1 MLFNLGISAATQAVY
16 QSGWWQYA
24 RFCSKFN
31 LAPLPLIEHTLCLF
45 AASLSESVGWGTIRS
60 YLSALRFYQISSGL
74 PDPSTSS
81 FPRLTYLLKGIRKM
95 TPGHSR
101 TKRLP
106 ITPDLLRKLHTIWS
120 RGPPSSDK
128 VMLWAACCLGF
139 FDFLRAGKFT
149 SVSSTEDTLS
159 VADVSIDS
167 RDNPRVLAVLLRHS
181 KTDLFGAGVHL
192 YLGRT
197 GDILCPVTA
206 MLGYLA
212 IRPTSVGPLFLF
224 EDGTPLSQPRLV
236 THMWEALSQAGIDT
250 AQFSGHT
257 FRIGAASAVARA
269 GFSDSFIQTL
279 VRWRSAAFTTYIRT
293 PTWLQ
298 SPQDWP
304 DSNPLLL
311 AR

>member
-1 MLFNLGISAATQAVY
+1 MQAVY
-16 QSGWWQYA
+16 QSGWRQYT

-31 LAPLPLIEHTLCLF
+31 LAPLPLIEHTLCQF
-45 AASLSESVGWGTIRS
+45 AASLSESVGWGMIRS

-74 PDPSTSS
+74 PDPSTS
-81 FPRLTYLLKGIRKM
+81 RLTYLLKGICKM

-106 ITPDLLRKLHTIWS
+106 ITPDLLRKLLTIWS
-120 RGPPSSDK
+120 WGPPSSDK

-139 FDFLRAGKFT
+139 FAFMRAGEFT

-167 RDNPRVLAVLLRHS
+167 RDNSRVLAVLLRRS
-181 KTDLFGAGVHL
+181 KTDPIGAGVHL
-192 YLGRT
+192 YLCRT

-224 EDGTPLSQPRLV
+224 EDGTPLSRPHLV

-250 AQFSGHT
+250 AHFSGHS
-257 FRIGAASAVARA
+257 FRIGAASAAARA

-279 VRWRSAAFTTYIRT
+279 GRWRSAAFTTYIRT
-293 PTWLQ
+293 PVEDLVPVTTR
-298 SPQDWP
+298 
-304 DSNPLLL
+304 L
-311 AR
+311 ARE